1 MRQTEDKRAT
11 DEQLLLIAIALVN
24 AAQED
29 GPNFA
34 YEVAAVFEALKQYEE
49 TPRGRPSSSSHHLSR
64 TACLLLAPFPF
75 LLSSHPMPWPAAAY
89 PTTIALRDGAEVLV
103 RRLA

>member
-11 DEQLLLIAIALVN
+11 DEQLLLIAIALVK

-49 TPRGRPSSSSHHLSR
+49 TPRRRPSN
-64 TACLLLAPFPF
+64 
-75 LLSSHPMPWPAAAY
+75 
-89 PTTIALRDGAEVLV
+89 I
-103 RRLA
+103 